1 MPDSLPLTWRAG
13 GSQPWLPCSS
23 CSRPCGSGARSCSA
37 GLAGGCS
44 VCLRGVRDTEV
55 WPGPGGP
62 DHTAPALSYA
72 FCFPHLQGLC
82 LLNFLSFVLSL
93 NLSFFSFKWWCIAS
107 LSWVNFLEIWSI
119 NEILLQRELFPLL
132 ILLQVMLF
140 QILKERKRNPQEA
153 FKKKDASIFLESL
166 LAVSSASPLWFVK
179 IMIINLDS
187 HYLFSP
193 FLT

>member
-1 MPDSLPLTWRAG
+1 MKQEQQILCVSVVCVWQRERGDWLSHLDFITDYQFCLWVRGTEMPDSLPLTWRAG

-23 CSRPCGSGARSCSA
+23 CSRLCGSGARSCSA

-55 WPGPGGP
+55 WLGPGGH

-93 NLSFFSFKWWCIAS
+93 NLSFLFLSVFLNLCYSKSACLSACLSISILSIYISSIYFK
-107 LSWVNFLEIWSI
+107 
-119 NEILLQRELFPLL
+119 ELACTIVEL
-132 ILLQVMLF
+132 
-140 QILKERKRNPQEA
+140 
-153 FKKKDASIFLESL
+153 
-166 LAVSSASPLWFVK
+166 
-179 IMIINLDS
+179 
-187 HYLFSP
+187 
-193 FLT
+193 

>member
-1 MPDSLPLTWRAG
+1 MKQEQQILCVSVVCVWQRERGDWLSHLDFITDYQFCLWVRGTEMPDSLPLTWRAG

-119 NEILLQRELFPLL
+119 NEILLQENCFLCLSYCKL
-132 ILLQVMLF
+132 CY
-140 QILKERKRNPQEA
+140 
-153 FKKKDASIFLESL
+153 FK
-166 LAVSSASPLWFVK
+166 
-179 IMIINLDS
+179 
-187 HYLFSP
+187 Y
-193 FLT
+193 